1 MANCRGKCCYY
12 SERKTLQKYF
22 FSSENIATTKLA
34 EKDITKLVG
43 TNKKG
48 FKRKLKRLQAKQSVA
63 TLKDKKV
70 KSADGESNCQRCD
83 KCS

>member
-1 MANCRGKCCYY
+1 M
-12 SERKTLQKYF
+12 YF
-22 FSSENIATTKLA
+22 FSSENIATRKIA

-70 KSADGESNCQRCD
+70 KPTDGKSNSQYCD
-83 KCS
+83 KCR